1 MRYSLQFRL
10 LVAFTLVILL
20 TIGSVFF
27 MMWQAAIGQI
37 QQFGDRVE
45 RMVGN
50 RIQFVITDYYLAHGS
65 WEGVTPL
72 VQQIGEQFR
81 HRVILADA
89 DGKIIADSTTE
100 TPDMQLNLESFASK
114 TLTFSHEH
122 RDSLAP
128 EPGGAPPSEPP
139 PLISFGPN
147 ITAPPKPVEP
157 STAVSI
163 EPPTIGFLFI
173 LPLTQSETG
182 LEALQIMYRQLG
194 NYFLIGACLA
204 VVVAFLVT
212 LLLSRR
218 ILSPVKE
225 LRSAAQRL
233 GKGDFSQRVDIKD
246 NSEIGELASTFN
258 SMAGNLQHDEQLRQ
272 HMVSDIAHELRS
284 PLTNVRGYLEAINDG
299 IMKPDT
305 ATITSIYDETILLS
319 RLVND
324 LQELSLAEAGE
335 LKLYCQP
342 EEVGELIRQSIN
354 AVQAKAVEK
363 GLRLSADIPTD
374 LPQINIDFLR
384 IKQVLLNLLEN
395 AMAHTP
401 AGGSINVSAC
411 LVLGFVE
418 VSVSDSGEGIP
429 AEEVANIF
437 ERFHRV
443 DKSRSRSTGGSG
455 LGLTIAR
462 YIIEEHQGKLWAQ
475 SEQGK
480 GSRFSFT
487 IPVAGEVL

>member
-10 LVAFTLVILL
+10 LLAFTLVILL
-20 TIGSVFF
+20 TTGSVFF
-27 MMWQAAIGQI
+27 MMWQAAVGQI

-45 RMVGN
+45 RMVGS
-50 RIQFVITDYYLAHGS
+50 RIQFVITDYYLVHGS

-89 DGKIIADSTTE
+89 EGKIIADSTAE
-100 TPDMQLNLESFASK
+100 TPDTQLDLENFISK
-114 TLTFSHEH
+114 TLTPSHEH
-122 RDSLAP
+122 RESLP
-128 EPGGAPPSEPP
+128 PGQEGTPPAEPP

-147 ITAPPKPVEP
+147 TPGPSRPAEP
-157 STAVSI
+157 
-163 EPPTIGFLFI
+163 EPAASAEQPTIGYLFI

-182 LEALQIMYRQLG
+182 LEALQLMYRQLG

-212 LLLSRR
+212 LFLSHR
-218 ILSPVKE
+218 ILAPVKE

-233 GKGDFSQRVDIKD
+233 GKGDFSQRVEIKD
-246 NSEIGELASTFN
+246 KSEIGELASTFN
-258 SMAGNLQHDEQLRQ
+258 SMAGNLQRDEQLRQ

-299 IMKPDT
+299 VMKPDT
-305 ATITSIYDETILLS
+305 ATISSIYDETVLLS

-335 LKLYCQP
+335 LKLYRQP
-342 EEVGELIRQSIN
+342 EEAADLVRQSVN

-363 GLRLSADIPTD
+363 GLQLSSDVPGG
-374 LPQINIDFLR
+374 LPAVNIDFLR

-401 AGGSINVSAC
+401 AGGSINVSAS
-411 LVLGFVE
+411 LNAGFVE
-418 VSVSDSGEGIP
+418 VSVSDTGGGIP
-429 AEEVANIF
+429 ADEVDNIF

-462 YIIEEHQGKLWAQ
+462 YIIEEHQGRIWAS
-475 SEQGK
+475 SELGK

-487 IPVAGEVL
+487 LPTTK

>member
-20 TIGSVFF
+20 TIGAVFF
-27 MMWQAAIGQI
+27 MMWQAASGQI
-37 QQFGDRVE
+37 QQFGERVE

-65 WEGVTPL
+65 WEGVQPL

-100 TPDMQLNLESFASK
+100 IPDNRLNLNSFISR
-114 TLTFSHEH
+114 TLTSSHERH
-122 RDSLAP
+122 DPSPGETGGPAP
-128 EPGGAPPSEPP
+128 AEPP
-139 PLISFGPN
+139 PLISFGPRMPGPPPPAVP
-147 ITAPPKPVEP
+147 APTTSSESK
-157 STAVSI
+157 
-163 EPPTIGFLFI
+163 TIGFLFFM
-173 LPLTQSETG
+173 PLTQSETG
-182 LEALQIMYRQLG
+182 LEALQIMSAQLG
-194 NYFLIGACLA
+194 SYFLIGACLA

-212 LLLSRR
+212 LFLSRR
-218 ILSPVKE
+218 ILSPVKK
-225 LRSAAQRL
+225 LRTAAQRL
-233 GKGDFSQRVDIKD
+233 GKGDFSQRVDISDK
-246 NSEIGELASTFN
+246 SEIGELASTFN
-258 SMAGNLQHDEQLRQ
+258 SMAGNLQRDEQLRR

-284 PLTNVRGYLEAINDG
+284 PLTNVRGYLEAIKDG
-299 IMKPDT
+299 LLKPDT
-305 ATITSIYDETILLS
+305 ATISSIYDETILLS

-335 LKLYCQP
+335 LRLYCQP
-342 EEVGELIRQSIN
+342 EEVAELVMQSIN

-363 GLRLSADIPTD
+363 GLELSSDIPAE
-374 LPQINIDFLR
+374 LPQVNIDFLR

-395 AMAHTP
+395 ALAHT
-401 AGGSINVSAC
+401 AAAGSINVSTR
-411 LVLGFVE
+411 LIPDFVE
-418 VSVSDSGEGIP
+418 VSVSDTGEGIP
-429 AEEVANIF
+429 AEEVNNIF

-443 DKSRSRSTGGSG
+443 DKSRSRSSGGSG

-462 YIIEEHQGKLWAQ
+462 YIIEEHKGRIWVH
-475 SEQGK
+475 SELGK

-487 IPVAGEVL
+487 LPVAK

>member
-20 TIGSVFF
+20 TVGAVFF

-37 QQFGDRVE
+37 QQFGERVE

-50 RIQFVITDYYLAHGS
+50 RIQFVVTDYYLAHGS
-65 WEGVTPL
+65 WEGVKPL

-114 TLTFSHEH
+114 TLTSSHER
-122 RDSLAP
+122 RDSLSP
-128 EPGGAPPSEPP
+128 EQGGRPPSEPP
-139 PLISFGPN
+139 PFISFGPRDP
-147 ITAPPKPVEP
+147 APPAPAEPP
-157 STAVSI
+157 STTSG
-163 EPPTIGFLFI
+163 EPNIIGSLFI

-212 LLLSRR
+212 LFLSRR

-246 NSEIGELASTFN
+246 KSEIGELASTFN
-258 SMAGNLQHDEQLRQ
+258 SMAGNLQRDEQLRR

-284 PLTNVRGYLEAINDG
+284 PLTNVRGYLEAIKDG
-299 IMKPDT
+299 LLKPDT
-305 ATITSIYDETILLS
+305 ATISSIYDETILLS

-342 EEVGELIRQSIN
+342 EEVAELVRQSIN

-363 GLRLSADIPTD
+363 GLQLSSDVPGD
-374 LPQINIDFLR
+374 LPQVNIDFLR
-384 IKQVLLNLLEN
+384 IKQVLLNLIEN
-395 AMAHTP
+395 AMAHTA
-401 AGGSINVSAC
+401 AGGTISVSAC
-411 LVLGFVE
+411 LSPDFVE
-418 VSVSDSGEGIP
+418 VSVSDTGEGIP
-429 AEEVANIF
+429 SEEVANIF

-462 YIIEEHQGKLWAQ
+462 YIIEEHLGKIWVR
-475 SEQGK
+475 SEPGK

-487 IPVAGEVL
+487 LPIAK

>member
-20 TIGSVFF
+20 TVGSVFF
-27 MMWQAAIGQI
+27 MMWQATIGQI

-45 RMVGN
+45 RMVGA
-50 RIQFVITDYYLAHGS
+50 RIQFVITDYYLAHGN

-89 DGKIIADSTTE
+89 GGKIIADSTTD

-122 RDSLAP
+122 RDSLPP
-128 EPGGAPPSEPP
+128 ETGGAPPSETP
-139 PLISFGPN
+139 PLISSGPN
-147 ITAPPKPVEP
+147 ITAATKPVEP
-157 STAVSI
+157 STTISTG
-163 EPPTIGFLFI
+163 PPTIGFLFI

-182 LEALQIMYRQLG
+182 LEALQIMYRLLG

-212 LLLSRR
+212 LFLSRR
-218 ILSPVKE
+218 ILSPVKK

-246 NSEIGELASTFN
+246 KSEMGELASTFN
-258 SMAGNLQHDEQLRQ
+258 AMAGNLQRDEQLRQ
-272 HMVSDIAHELRS
+272 DMVSDIAHELRS

-299 IMKPDT
+299 VMKPDR
-305 ATITSIYDETILLS
+305 ATITSIYDETVLLS

-335 LKLYCQP
+335 LKLYCQT

-363 GLRLSADIPTD
+363 GLQLAADIPAD
-374 LPQINIDFLR
+374 LPQVNIDFLR
-384 IKQVLLNLLEN
+384 IKQVLLNVLEN

-401 AGGSINVSAC
+401 AGGSISVSAC
-411 LVLGFVE
+411 LVPGFVE
-418 VSVSDSGEGIP
+418 VNVSDTGEGIP

-455 LGLTIAR
+455 LGLTISR
-462 YIIEEHQGKLWAQ
+462 YIIEEHQGKLRAQ
-475 SEQGK
+475 SEPGK

-487 IPVAGEVL
+487 LPLAGEVL

>member
-1 MRYSLQFRL
+1 MRHSLQFRL

-50 RIQFVITDYYLAHGS
+50 RIQFVVTDYYLAHGS
-65 WEGVTPL
+65 WEGVQPL
-72 VQQIGEQFR
+72 VEQIGEQFR

-100 TPDMQLNLESFASK
+100 MPDDQLNLDSFTSR
-114 TLTFSHEH
+114 TLTSSHER
-122 RDSLAP
+122 RDPFQP

-147 ITAPPKPVEP
+147 KEATPKPTGP
-157 STAVSI
+157 ATAISG
-163 EPPTIGFLFI
+163 EQPATGFLFI

-182 LEALQIMYRQLG
+182 FEALQIMYSQLG
-194 NYFLIGACLA
+194 SYFLIGACIA

-212 LLLSRR
+212 LFLSRR

-258 SMAGNLQHDEQLRQ
+258 SMAGNLQRDEQLRQ

-284 PLTNVRGYLEAINDG
+284 PLTNVRGYLEAIKDG
-299 IMKPDT
+299 VLKPDT
-305 ATITSIYDETILLS
+305 STITSIYDETILLS

-335 LKLYCQP
+335 LKLYRQP
-342 EEVGELIRQSIN
+342 EDLAELIRQSIN
-354 AVQAKAVEK
+354 ALQAKAIEK
-363 GLRLSADIPTD
+363 GLELSFDIPGA
-374 LPQINIDFLR
+374 LPQVNIDFLR
-384 IKQVLLNLLEN
+384 IKQVLLNLIEN
-395 AMAHTP
+395 SLSHTP
-401 AGGSINVSAC
+401 TGGTINVSAC
-411 LVLGFVE
+411 PGPDYVE
-418 VSVSDSGEGIP
+418 ISVSDTGEGIP
-429 AEEVANIF
+429 AEEISNIF

-455 LGLTIAR
+455 LGLAIAR
-462 YIIEEHQGKLWAQ
+462 YLVEEHGGKIQVQ
-475 SEQGK
+475 SELGRGAK
-480 GSRFSFT
+480 FCFT
-487 IPVAGEVL
+487 IPL

>member
-1 MRYSLQFRL
+1 MQYSLQFRL

-20 TIGSVFF
+20 TISSVFF

-50 RIQFVITDYYLAHGS
+50 RIQFVVTDYYLAHGR
-65 WEGVTPL
+65 WEGVQPL
-72 VQQIGEQFR
+72 VEQIGEQFR
-81 HRVILADA
+81 HRVILADS
-89 DGKIIADSTTE
+89 DGKIIADSGTE
-100 TPDMQLNLESFASK
+100 TPGSQLNLDNFTSRTLAS
-114 TLTFSHEH
+114 SHER
-122 RDSLAP
+122 RDSFQP
-128 EPGGAPPSEPP
+128 DTGGAPPPELP
-139 PLISFGPN
+139 PLITFGPS
-147 ITAPPKPVEP
+147 ITAPPKSAGPDTVISGGQP
-157 STAVSI
+157 G
-163 EPPTIGFLFI
+163 IGFLFI

-204 VVVAFLVT
+204 VVFAFLVT
-212 LLLSRR
+212 LFLSRR

-233 GKGDFSQRVDIKD
+233 GKGDFSQRVDMKD
-246 NSEIGELASTFN
+246 RSEIGELASTFN
-258 SMAGNLQHDEQLRQ
+258 SMAVNLQRDEQLRR

-284 PLTNVRGYLEAINDG
+284 PLTNVRGYLEAVKDG
-299 IMKPDT
+299 VLKPDT
-305 ATITSIYDETILLS
+305 STITSIYDETLLLS

-335 LKLYCQP
+335 LKLYRQP
-342 EEVGELIRQSIN
+342 EDLAELIRQSIT
-354 AVQAKAVEK
+354 ALQARALEK
-363 GLRLSADIPTD
+363 GLELSFDIPET
-374 LPQINIDFLR
+374 LPQVNIDFLR

-395 AMAHTP
+395 SLAHTP
-401 AGGSINVSAC
+401 SGGTVIVSAC
-411 LVLGFVE
+411 PGPDSVE
-418 VSVSDSGEGIP
+418 VSVSDTGEGIP
-429 AEEVANIF
+429 AEEVNNIF

-443 DKSRSRSTGGSG
+443 DKSRSRATGGSG

-462 YIIEEHQGKLWAQ
+462 YIIEEHTGRIWVR
-475 SEQGK
+475 SELGK

-487 IPVAGEVL
+487 LPAAK

>member
-50 RIQFVITDYYLAHGS
+50 RIQFVVTDYYLAHGS
-65 WEGVTPL
+65 WEGVQPL
-72 VQQIGEQFR
+72 VEQIGEQFR

-89 DGKIIADSTTE
+89 DGKIISDSGTE
-100 TPDMQLNLESFASK
+100 TPGSQLNLDSFSSR
-114 TLTFSHEH
+114 TLTSSHER
-122 RDSLAP
+122 RDSFQL

-139 PLISFGPN
+139 PLISFGPG
-147 ITAPPKPVEP
+147 IPAPPKPAEP
-157 STAVSI
+157 ATAISG
-163 EPPTIGFLFI
+163 EQPAIGSLFI
-173 LPLTQSETG
+173 LPSTQSETG
-182 LEALQIMYRQLG
+182 FEALQIMYRQLG
-194 NYFLIGACLA
+194 NYFLIGACIA

-212 LLLSRR
+212 LFLSRR

-246 NSEIGELASTFN
+246 KSEIGELASTFN
-258 SMAGNLQHDEQLRQ
+258 SMAGNLQRDEQLRQ

-284 PLTNVRGYLEAINDG
+284 PLTNVRGYLEAIKDG
-299 IMKPDT
+299 VLKPDT

-335 LKLYCQP
+335 LKLYRQP
-342 EEVGELIRQSIN
+342 EDLAELIRQSIN

-363 GLRLSADIPTD
+363 GLELSSNIPAD
-374 LPQINIDFLR
+374 LPQVNIDFLR

-395 AMAHTP
+395 ALAHTA
-401 AGGSINVSAC
+401 AGGTINVSAR
-411 LVLGFVE
+411 LNPDFVE
-418 VSVSDSGEGIP
+418 VSVSDTGDGIP
-429 AEEVANIF
+429 AEEVNNIF

-462 YIIEEHQGKLWAQ
+462 YIIEEHTGKIWVQ
-475 SEQGK
+475 SELGE

-487 IPVAGEVL
+487 LPVVK

>member
-50 RIQFVITDYYLAHGS
+50 RIQFVVTDYYLSHGS
-65 WEGVTPL
+65 WEGVQPL
-72 VQQIGEQFR
+72 VEQIGEQFR

-89 DGKIIADSTTE
+89 DGKIIADSSTE
-100 TPDMQLNLESFASK
+100 TPGSQLNLDNFTSK
-114 TLTFSHEH
+114 TLTSSHER
-122 RDSLAP
+122 RDSFQP

-147 ITAPPKPVEP
+147 KEAPPKPAGP
-157 STAVSI
+157 ATAISG
-163 EPPTIGFLFI
+163 EQPAIGFLFI

-194 NYFLIGACLA
+194 NYFLIGACIA

-212 LLLSRR
+212 LFLSRR

-246 NSEIGELASTFN
+246 KTEIGELAATFN
-258 SMAGNLQHDEQLRQ
+258 SMAGNLQRDEQLRR

-284 PLTNVRGYLEAINDG
+284 PLTNVRGYLEAIKDG
-299 IMKPDT
+299 VLKPDT
-305 ATITSIYDETILLS
+305 ATISSIYDETILLS

-335 LKLYCQP
+335 LKLYRQP
-342 EEVGELIRQSIN
+342 EDLAELIRQSIN
-354 AVQAKAVEK
+354 AMQAKAVEK
-363 GLRLSADIPTD
+363 GLALSTDIPAD
-374 LPQINIDFLR
+374 LPPVNIDFLR
-384 IKQVLLNLLEN
+384 IKQVLLNLIEN
-395 AMAHTP
+395 ALAHTP
-401 AGGSINVSAC
+401 AGGTINVSAC
-411 LVLGFVE
+411 PGPGSIE
-418 VSVSDSGEGIP
+418 VSVSDTGEGIP
-429 AEEVANIF
+429 DEEVSNIF

-455 LGLTIAR
+455 LGLTISR
-462 YIIEEHQGKLWAQ
+462 YIIEEHQGKIWVR
-475 SEQGK
+475 SELGK

-487 IPVAGEVL
+487 LPVVK

>member
-20 TIGSVFF
+20 TIGAVFF
-27 MMWQAAIGQI
+27 MMWQATIGQI
-37 QQFGDRVE
+37 QQFGERVE

-50 RIQFVITDYYLAHGS
+50 RIQFVITDYYLAHGN
-65 WEGVTPL
+65 WEGVQPL
-72 VQQIGEQFR
+72 LQQIGEQFR
-81 HRVILADA
+81 HRIILADA

-100 TPDMQLNLESFASK
+100 TPDDRLNLDGFTSR
-114 TLTFSHEH
+114 TLTPSHER
-122 RDSLAP
+122 RDSFQP
-128 EPGGAPPSEPP
+128 EPGGTPPSEPP

-147 ITAPPKPVEP
+147 IPAPPKLVEP
-157 STAVSI
+157 STVLSN

-212 LLLSRR
+212 LFLSRR
-218 ILSPVKE
+218 ILSPVKN

-246 NSEIGELASTFN
+246 KSEIGELASTFN
-258 SMAGNLQHDEQLRQ
+258 SMAGNLQRDEQLRR

-342 EEVGELIRQSIN
+342 EEVSELIRQSIN

-363 GLRLSADIPTD
+363 GLELSTDIPAD
-374 LPQINIDFLR
+374 LPQVNIDFLR
-384 IKQVLLNLLEN
+384 IKQVLLNLIEN
-395 AMAHTP
+395 ALAHTP
-401 AGGSINVSAC
+401 VGGTINVSAS
-411 LVLGFVE
+411 LSPDFVE
-418 VSVSDSGEGIP
+418 VSVSDTGEGIP
-429 AEEVANIF
+429 AEEVSNIF

-462 YIIEEHQGKLWAQ
+462 YIVEEHQGKIWVR
-475 SEQGK
+475 SEPGQG
-480 GSRFSFT
+480 SSFSFT
-487 IPVAGEVL
+487 LPLAK

>member
-20 TIGSVFF
+20 TIGTVFF
-27 MMWQAAIGQI
+27 MMWQAATGQI
-37 QQFGDRVE
+37 QQFGERVE

-50 RIQFVITDYYLAHGS
+50 RIQFVVTDYYLAHGS
-65 WEGVTPL
+65 WEGVQPL
-72 VQQIGEQFR
+72 VQQVGEQFR

-89 DGKIIADSTTE
+89 DGKIIADSTAE
-100 TPDMQLNLESFASK
+100 TPDIQLNLESFSSR
-114 TLTFSHEH
+114 TLTPSHER
-122 RDSLAP
+122 RDSLSP
-128 EPGGAPPSEPP
+128 EPGGTPPVEPA

-147 ITAPPKPVEP
+147 TTAPTKPVEP
-157 STAVSI
+157 APAISGEA
-163 EPPTIGFLFI
+163 PTIGFLFI

-212 LLLSRR
+212 LFLSRR

-225 LRSAAQRL
+225 LRRAAQRL

-246 NSEIGELASTFN
+246 KSEIGELASTFN
-258 SMAGNLQHDEQLRQ
+258 SMAGNLQRDEQLRQ

-284 PLTNVRGYLEAINDG
+284 PLTNVRGYLEAIKDG
-299 IMKPDT
+299 LMKPDT
-305 ATITSIYDETILLS
+305 TTISSIYDETILLS

-342 EEVGELIRQSIN
+342 EEVADLILQSIN
-354 AVQAKAVEK
+354 AVQAKAAEK
-363 GLRLSADIPTD
+363 GLQLSSDVPPN
-374 LPQINIDFLR
+374 LPQVNIDFLR

-411 LVLGFVE
+411 PVPGFVE

-429 AEEVANIF
+429 AEELANIF
-437 ERFHRV
+437 DRFHRV

-455 LGLTIAR
+455 LGLTISR
-462 YIIEEHQGKLWAQ
+462 YIVEEHQGKLWAQ
-475 SEQGK
+475 SELGK

-487 IPVAGEVL
+487 LPLAGEVL

>member
-1 MRYSLQFRL
+1 LKHSLQFRL

-20 TIGSVFF
+20 TIGAVFF

-37 QQFGDRVE
+37 QQFGERVE

-50 RIQFVITDYYLAHGS
+50 RIQFVVTDYYLAHGS
-65 WEGVTPL
+65 WEGVQPL

-89 DGKIIADSTTE
+89 DGKIIADSTTK
-100 TPDMQLNLESFASK
+100 TPDTQLNLESFASK
-114 TLTFSHEH
+114 TLTSSHER
-122 RDSLAP
+122 RDSLSP
-128 EPGGAPPSEPP
+128 EPGGPPPSEPP
-139 PLISFGPN
+139 PLISFGPRMP
-147 ITAPPKPVEP
+147 APPATVEP
-157 STAVSI
+157 PSTTSD
-163 EPPTIGFLFI
+163 EPKIIGFLFI

-182 LEALQIMYRQLG
+182 LAALQIMSTQLG
-194 NYFLIGACLA
+194 IYFLLGACLA

-212 LLLSRR
+212 LFLSRR

-233 GKGDFSQRVDIKD
+233 GKGDFSQRVDIRDK
-246 NSEIGELASTFN
+246 SEIGDLASSFN
-258 SMAGNLQHDEQLRQ
+258 SMAGNLQRDEQLRQ

-299 IMKPDT
+299 VMQPDK
-305 ATITSIYDETILLS
+305 ATISSIYDETVLLS
-319 RLVND
+319 RLIDD

-342 EEVGELIRQSIN
+342 EDVAELVRQSIT
-354 AVQAKAVEK
+354 AIQAKASEK
-363 GLRLSADIPTD
+363 GLEVSSDIPAD
-374 LPQINIDFLR
+374 LPRVNIDFLR
-384 IKQVLLNLLEN
+384 IRQVLLNLLEN
-395 AMAHTP
+395 ALAYTP
-401 AGGSINVSAC
+401 AGGRINIAAKLSFG
-411 LVLGFVE
+411 LVE

-429 AEEVANIF
+429 AEEIDNIF

-462 YIIEEHQGKLWAQ
+462 YIIEEHQGKIWAR
-475 SEQGK
+475 SETGK

-487 IPVAGEVL
+487 LPVAE

>member
-1 MRYSLQFRL
+1 MRHSLQFRL

-20 TIGSVFF
+20 TVGSVFF
-27 MMWQAAIGQI
+27 MMWQAAVSQI
-37 QQFGDRVE
+37 QQFGERVE
-45 RMVGN
+45 RMVGT
-50 RIQFVITDYYLAHGS
+50 RIQYVITDYYLAHGS
-65 WEGVTPL
+65 WEGVQPL
-72 VQQIGEQFR
+72 IQQIGEQFR
-81 HRVILADA
+81 HRIILADA
-89 DGKIIADSTTE
+89 DGRIIADSTTE
-100 TPDMQLNLESFASK
+100 TPDAQLSLEGFASR
-114 TLTFSHEH
+114 TLTPSHEGH
-122 RDSLAP
+122 EPLPP
-128 EPGGAPPSEPP
+128 EPGGGQPPSEPP

-147 ITAPPKPVEP
+147 PAAPPRPAEP
-157 STAVSI
+157 PAAVSA
-163 EPPTIGFLFI
+163 EHPVIGSLFI
-173 LPLTQSETG
+173 LPLTQSEIG

-194 NYFLIGACLA
+194 SYFLIGACLA
-204 VVVAFLVT
+204 VIVAFLVT
-212 LLLSRR
+212 LFLSRR
-218 ILSPVKE
+218 ILSPVKK
-225 LRSAAQRL
+225 LSSAAQRL
-233 GKGDFSQRVDIKD
+233 GKGDFSQRVDIRDK
-246 NSEIGELASTFN
+246 SEIGELAATFN
-258 SMAGNLQHDEQLRQ
+258 SMAGNLERDEQLRQ

-299 IMKPDT
+299 IMKPDS
-305 ATITSIYDETILLS
+305 ATITSIYDETVLLS

-342 EEVGELIRQSIN
+342 EEAADLVRQSVN

-363 GLRLSADIPTD
+363 GLLLTSDVPGG

-401 AGGSINVSAC
+401 AGGSIEVSARLNADC
-411 LVLGFVE
+411 VE
-418 VSVSDSGEGIP
+418 VSVADNGEGIP
-429 AEEVANIF
+429 ADEVANIF

-462 YIIEEHQGKLWAQ
+462 YIIEEHHGKLWAA
-475 SEQGK
+475 SELGK

-487 IPVAGEVL
+487 LPAVK

>member
-1 MRYSLQFRL
+1 MRHSLQFRL

-20 TIGSVFF
+20 TIGAMFF
-27 MMWQAAIGQI
+27 MMWQASTGQI

-50 RIQFVITDYYLAHGS
+50 RIQFVVTDYYLAHGS
-65 WEGVTPL
+65 WDGVQPL

-81 HRVILADA
+81 HRVIVADA
-89 DGKIIADSTTE
+89 EGKIIADSTTE
-100 TPDMQLNLESFASK
+100 TPDNQLNLDSFISR
-114 TLTFSHEH
+114 TLTSSHERH
-122 RDSLAP
+122 DYSP
-128 EPGGAPPSEPP
+128 PGPGGPPPTEPP
-139 PLISFGPN
+139 PFISFGPN
-147 ITAPPKPVEP
+147 MPAPPKPVEP
-157 STAVSI
+157 VPTVSG
-163 EPPTIGFLFI
+163 EPATIGFLFI

-182 LEALQIMYRQLG
+182 LEALQVMYRQLG

-204 VVVAFLVT
+204 VAFAFLVT
-212 LLLSRR
+212 LFLSRR

-225 LRSAAQRL
+225 LRRAAQRL

-246 NSEIGELASTFN
+246 KNEIGELASTFN
-258 SMAGNLQHDEQLRQ
+258 SMAGNLQRDEQLRR

-284 PLTNVRGYLEAINDG
+284 PLTNVRGYLEAIKDG
-299 IMKPDT
+299 VMKPDT
-305 ATITSIYDETILLS
+305 ATISSIYDETILLS

-342 EEVGELIRQSIN
+342 EEVADLVRQSIN
-354 AVQAKAVEK
+354 AVQAKASEK
-363 GLRLSADIPTD
+363 GLELSADIPEG
-374 LPQINIDFLR
+374 LPRVNIDFLR
-384 IKQVLLNLLEN
+384 IRQVLLNLLEN
-395 AMAHTP
+395 ALAHIATGGTINIS
-401 AGGSINVSAC
+401 AGLSSDFI
-411 LVLGFVE
+411 E
-418 VSVSDSGEGIP
+418 VSVSDTGEGIP
-429 AEEVANIF
+429 ADEVANIF

-462 YIIEEHQGKLWAQ
+462 YIIEEHQGKIWAQ
-475 SEQGK
+475 SEPGK

-487 IPVAGEVL
+487 LPVSK